1 MKRIISLLLAVLTVM
16 SVCVFTVSAE
26 EPFDDVKENH
36 WYYRAVEYCYN
47 NGLMNGMSDTTFL
60 PSGKV
65 TREQFVK
72 TLANME
78 GINEADYKVT
88 ETPFKDVRLDMWYAP
103 AVEWARQTGI
113 VAGLSEDSFGIA
125 KPITREQIAR
135 LLRGY
140 AEYKGKEIKE
150 TNDLSAFPDADKIS
164 PWALDGFKYAIA
176 NGIFKG
182 NAANE
187 LNPRG
192 NATRA
197 ELATILKAVRAY
209 ENNVLVAWGDSFT
222 QGIIEGFHDISDYPY
237 IRTAAETLNTPY
249 YNFGIGGDTAEAV
262 AIRQGGIA
270 IYVDSLTIPADKT
283 PVAIEIRA
291 EEGYTTKNINENGDN
306 GLNPVTIDG
315 VKGNI
320 IGDWEKGYQ
329 FQRLEAGEEKVI
341 TSETRIIT
349 DGMGFD
355 YSKAILVI
363 CSGANNTKEQA
374 WHDDPVTHMQYLCE
388 IQQKMVD
395 YAGTDNFVIIGLPKV
410 RFMQKIPNY
419 NYILEE
425 YWGDHYLDVNEYMMS
440 EQAFTDNGLEMKG
453 RDKKDIA
460 EGYIPR
466 TFLDSL
472 QQLHPNQMGYDMIAK
487 LVSDRIYDLG
497 YLK

>member
-1 MKRIISLLLAVLTVM
+1 MKKIISLLLALFTIL
-16 SVCVFTVSAE
+16 SVCSFTVSAE
-26 EPFDDVKENH
+26 EPFTDVKDSH
-36 WYYRAVEYCYN
+36 WFYRAVEYCYN
-47 NGLMNGMSDTTFL
+47 AGLMSGMSETTFG
-60 PSGKV
+60 PSVKV
-65 TREQFVK
+65 NREMFVK

-78 GINEADYKVT
+78 GINEDEYRV
-88 ETPFKDVRLDMWYAP
+88 EESPFKDVKLNQWYAP

-113 VAGLSEDSFGIA
+113 VAGLSDTEFGVG
-125 KPITREQIAR
+125 KPVTREQIAR

-140 AEYKGKEIKE
+140 AEYKGKELKS
-150 TNDLSAFPDADKIS
+150 TDDLSAFVDADKIS
-164 PWALDGFKYAIA
+164 SWALDGFKYAIA

-182 NAANE
+182 NAKNE

-237 IRTAAETLNTPY
+237 IRTAAESLNTPY

-283 PVAIEIRA
+283 PVAIDIRA

-315 VKGNI
+315 IKGNI

-329 FQRLEAGEEKVI
+329 FQRLEEGEEKVI
-341 TSETRIIT
+341 STETRIIT
-349 DGMGFD
+349 DGMSVD
-355 YSKAILVI
+355 YTNAILVI

-374 WHDDPVTHMQYLCE
+374 WHDEPEAHMQYLCQ

-395 YAGTDNFVIIGLPKV
+395 YAGTDNFIIIGLPKV

-419 NYILEE
+419 NTVLEE
-425 YWGDHYLDVNEYMMS
+425 YWGEHYLDINEYLMS
-440 EQAFTDNGLEMKG
+440 EQAFIDSGIEMKG
-453 RDKKDIA
+453 KDRKDIA

-472 QQLHPNQMGYDMIAK
+472 QQLHPNQTGYDIIAK
-487 LVSDRIYDLG
+487 LLTDKIYELG

>member
-1 MKRIISLLLAVLTVM
+1 MKKILVLFLAVLM
-16 SVCVFTVSAE
+16 IIPAFTFNVSAQ
-26 EPFDDVKENH
+26 EPFDDVKDSH

-47 NGLMNGMSDTTFL
+47 TELMSGMSPTSFG
-60 PSGKV
+60 PSVKV
-65 TREQFVK
+65 NREMFVK

-78 GINEADYKVT
+78 GINEDEYRV
-88 ETPFKDVRLDMWYAP
+88 ETSPFKDVKLNQWYAP

-113 VAGLSEDSFGIA
+113 VAGLSETEFGVG

-140 AEYKGKEIKE
+140 AEYKGKALKS
-150 TNDLSAFPDADKIS
+150 TDDLSAFVDADKIS
-164 PWALDGFKYAIA
+164 SWALDGFKYAIA

-182 NAANE
+182 NAKNE

-209 ENNVLVAWGDSFT
+209 ENNVLVAWGDSLT
-222 QGIIEGFHDISDYPY
+222 QGIIEGFHDISDSPYPEH
-237 IRTAAETLNTPY
+237 TGELLGVPA
-249 YNFGIGGDTAEAV
+249 YNFGIGGDTAEAI

-283 PVAIEIRA
+283 AVDITIRA
-291 EEGYTTKNINENGDN
+291 EDGYTTKNINENGDK

-315 VKGNI
+315 IKGNI
-320 IGDWEKGYQ
+320 IGDYQEGYK

-355 YSKAILVI
+355 YTNAILVI
-363 CSGANNTKEQA
+363 CSGANNTKEQE
-374 WHDDPVTHMQYLCE
+374 WHDDPVAHLQYLCQ

-410 RFMQKIPNY
+410 RFMQKIPRY
-419 NYILEE
+419 NYVLEE
-425 YWGDHYLDVNEYMMS
+425 YWGEHYLSVNEYMMS
-440 EQAFTDNGLEMKG
+440 EQAFIDNGIKMAGK
-453 RDKKDIA
+453 DKKDVA

-466 TFLDSL
+466 TFLDPL
-472 QQLHPNQMGYDMIAK
+472 QQLHPNQMGYDMMSRLLADK
-487 LVSDRIYDLG
+487 IYELG